1 MKKYLSFFVIII
13 IFAAVTTSNPKSA
26 EASHNSNNIYKKIEK
41 LDDDPVEKIALPIMY
56 GVSVENL
63 QDTFGDS
70 RSGGRTHEGID
81 IFAARGTIIATPT
94 EAVVTKTADKGLGG
108 VQVWTANPG
117 GESYYYAHMNAI
129 WPDLKVGDELEKGDP
144 IGFVGDTGNAL
155 GTSPHLHLG
164 IYSKDREVINPYERI
179 TKTFTI
185 DTIIDALKDYV
196 EILRDELKKR
206 S

>member
-155 GTSPHLHLG
+155 GTSPHLHLR